1 LAVSIIGLLSDKI
14 YENPLFQNDYNQLVK
29 NELST
34 NETTRLLPDQV
45 KRLAES
51 AAILSMSDNR
61 LHQKLAFK
69 IAIFLLNKYKNEY
82 KILPYFTE
90 LILTRLGDLPT
101 ISFMTS
107 AEKGELDYFS
117 YFPTN
122 PNSVNDEQIQNS
134 LLTFPEVYAKKIFNQ
149 FEINEKT
156 LTLTNFQA
164 KVLRGLLDGES
175 LSFSAPT
182 SAGKSFIVHN
192 YIITRILNST
202 NFTAIYLVPTKA
214 LITEVHKNIESL
226 LNKYNINTEDVVI
239 VNSAER
245 LNTDQYQNI
254 TKKVLIVTQER
265 LQYVLSHD
273 VELLIDLLIIDEAQK
288 LKEDERGV
296 ILEDVIDEL
305 TQKNQNLQVVFISP
319 YSDPK
324 KFSTLFSINKD
335 IRSLPE
341 SKTPVAQN
349 IFYVN
354 LAKDQVSVSVLS
366 EEFRREL
373 IELEQIPV
381 DTKLPTAKFRIKSWV
396 VNALLK
402 ESGHTLIYCDIPTEC
417 INIAN
422 EISSERPSDIT
433 PELRE
438 AIDFVK
444 THVHE
449 KYYLADH
456 LQSKI
461 GYHYGKMPQFVR
473 YVVRDLFDNK
483 HIQFLCC
490 TSTLL
495 EGVNLPAKNIV
506 LHKPKSGMSSPMDRF
521 SIKNLAGR
529 AGRLGKDYYG
539 NVYCIDINEWD
550 VDSDIFTEELEPI
563 ESSIEKTLVTNVDDL
578 IIHLQNYS
586 PQAQGSKN
594 IEAVATS
601 LIVKFI
607 RNPERD
613 LVTEL
618 KKKYPSV
625 DDSKLLT
632 IKESLIKI
640 SKDIS
645 KLDKKIFFQ
654 NSSIDPRLQF
664 NLYNYLK
671 NPNNMVLPPEPFFDN
686 FKEELEKIFHI
697 LQDFIFRDMRGES
710 YKFFA
715 FVANE
720 WITQSSYKKIIEKRI
735 SFTMSQKEK
744 IKNDN
749 EQKYDKMFDD
759 NGDLTKRAI
768 NDIIDD
774 IDEAIESKI
783 KYEFT
788 RGLRCYCDVVKYIL
802 EKKHSISQFSM
813 KLPDYLET
821 GAYDEK
827 VFMLLDLG
835 LTRNSAIHIS
845 GKMGRDIT
853 TTSSVI
859 RWLKKHL
866 NDMRPPFLHPIAF
879 KELSLVLESKMVE

>member
-288 LKEDERGV
+288 LKEYERGV

-305 TQKNQNLQVVFISP
+305 TQ
-319 YSDPK
+319 
-324 KFSTLFSINKD
+324 
-335 IRSLPE
+335 
-341 SKTPVAQN
+341 
-349 IFYVN
+349 
-354 LAKDQVSVSVLS
+354 
-366 EEFRREL
+366 
-373 IELEQIPV
+373 
-381 DTKLPTAKFRIKSWV
+381 
-396 VNALLK
+396 
-402 ESGHTLIYCDIPTEC
+402 
-417 INIAN
+417 
-422 EISSERPSDIT
+422 
-433 PELRE
+433 
-438 AIDFVK
+438 
-444 THVHE
+444 
-449 KYYLADH
+449 
-456 LQSKI
+456 
-461 GYHYGKMPQFVR
+461 
-473 YVVRDLFDNK
+473 
-483 HIQFLCC
+483 
-490 TSTLL
+490 
-495 EGVNLPAKNIV
+495 
-506 LHKPKSGMSSPMDRF
+506 
-521 SIKNLAGR
+521 
-529 AGRLGKDYYG
+529 
-539 NVYCIDINEWD
+539 
-550 VDSDIFTEELEPI
+550 
-563 ESSIEKTLVTNVDDL
+563 
-578 IIHLQNYS
+578 
-586 PQAQGSKN
+586 
-594 IEAVATS
+594 
-601 LIVKFI
+601 
-607 RNPERD
+607 
-613 LVTEL
+613 
-618 KKKYPSV
+618 
-625 DDSKLLT
+625 
-632 IKESLIKI
+632 
-640 SKDIS
+640 
-645 KLDKKIFFQ
+645 
-654 NSSIDPRLQF
+654 
-664 NLYNYLK
+664 
-671 NPNNMVLPPEPFFDN
+671 
-686 FKEELEKIFHI
+686 
-697 LQDFIFRDMRGES
+697 
-710 YKFFA
+710 
-715 FVANE
+715 
-720 WITQSSYKKIIEKRI
+720 
-735 SFTMSQKEK
+735 
-744 IKNDN
+744 
-749 EQKYDKMFDD
+749 
-759 NGDLTKRAI
+759 
-768 NDIIDD
+768 
-774 IDEAIESKI
+774 
-783 KYEFT
+783 
-788 RGLRCYCDVVKYIL
+788 
-802 EKKHSISQFSM
+802 
-813 KLPDYLET
+813 
-821 GAYDEK
+821 
-827 VFMLLDLG
+827 
-835 LTRNSAIHIS
+835 
-845 GKMGRDIT
+845 
-853 TTSSVI
+853 
-859 RWLKKHL
+859 
-866 NDMRPPFLHPIAF
+866 
-879 KELSLVLESKMVE
+879 